1 MANSHSFEV
10 SESECS
16 QTDENESIL
25 DAMDSVMLSPTGHT
39 DAQTLAMM
47 LQEQL
52 DAINNE
58 IRLIQEEKQNTE
70 QRAEEL
76 ESQVGSMD
84 SSMSLLSRGRA
95 YEQHIMGISPPQSGR
110 STPNASRISPSRD
123 YLSQLYVVSALM

>member
-1 MANSHSFEV
+1 MQQLTFPFLE
-10 SESECS
+10 
-16 QTDENESIL
+16 
-25 DAMDSVMLSPTGHT
+25 

-84 SSMSLLSRGRA
+84 SSMSLLSRGRGPYDA
-95 YEQHIMGISPPQSGR
+95 QHIMGISPPQSGR

-123 YLSQLYVVSALM
+123 YMSQLYAVSSF